1 VARVAA
7 IQGASSSSSQIRTQ
21 VYTVHSSA
29 AALSGSRPVQHQQQL
44 RTYSHNSRVDADRP
58 PSDRE
63 RSVLL
68 LVVTWTLVGSST
80 PWRPGPWKYHKF
92 QNRPMRSHERAPTTR
107 PEASNGAMG
116 DSKHSRNSWLSSPA
130 CTACRAGRQSEATTT
145 VRGRQLVT
153 LVPMKGRKCKE
164 SFSS

>member
-1 VARVAA
+1 MARVAA
-7 IQGASSSSSQIRTQ
+7 IQGASSSSSQSRTQ

-80 PWRPGPWKYHKF
+80 PWRPGPWKYQKF

-116 DSKHSRNSWLSSPA
+116 DSKRSRNSWGSLARPSCLLSW
-130 CTACRAGRQSEATTT
+130 AT
-145 VRGRQLVT
+145 
-153 LVPMKGRKCKE
+153 K
-164 SFSS
+164 